1 MIEKLEPEFSFIVH
15 PSELEDVEIKFEL
28 KAESDERAA
37 LSKRF
42 ELKGIEAFN
51 MILKVKPLRRENVI
65 RLRGNFCATV
75 FQSCIVSLVPI
86 RNTIEEE
93 FEIIFFEEKQIDR
106 LDCEDVDNLEPYFND
121 TIDLGEIVS
130 GELALAID
138 QYPRAE
144 GISDA
149 AMAPYLPKHDEL
161 ETKPFGG
168 LAALKRKK

>member
-1 MIEKLEPEFSFIVH
+1 MVEKLEPEFSFIVH
-15 PSELEDVEIKFEL
+15 PSELEDVEIKYEL
-28 KAESDERAA
+28 NADSDERDA

-42 ELKGIEAFN
+42 ELKGIEIFN
-51 MILKVKPLRRENVI
+51 IILKVKPLRRENAI
-65 RLRGNFCATV
+65 RLRGKLYATV
-75 FQSCIVSLVPI
+75 FQSCIVSLAPI

-93 FEIIFFEEKQIDR
+93 FEIIFCEEKQIDR
-106 LDCEDVDNLEPYFND
+106 PGCEDVDNLEPYFND
-121 TIDLGEIVS
+121 TIDLGETAS

-149 AMAPYLPKHDEL
+149 AMAPYLPKHDDL